1 MLLVAAYVAVEA
13 VRALLDGS
21 HADTTVFGVAIAAIS
36 LAVLPPLGVL
46 KMRVARGLESQ
57 ALRGDGVLTLA
68 AATLAGI
75 TLVALLA
82 NSALTGGGQT
92 PQPRYSSLSPLQ
104 ARPSRG
110 CSSPLRLTGG
120 RFRQI
125 RVRAPGRLLGR
136 RSCLQAAS
144 PSAASPSLRLAVFF
158 SLSSWELG
166 VLIFAVVGGACVVG
180 VLTGRFLRAN
190 SERHREP
197 IGALQGALL
206 GVVGLILAFGLSLAV
221 GRYQDRR
228 ADVVSDANTIG
239 TAYLRA
245 QTIAEPQRTASL
257 ALLRSYN
264 DLAIRVTHEIPGS
277 AAIRA
282 TSAQQELLQRRLWHL
297 AGESLNARPR
307 DSAPRLYVDSL
318 NAMIDQQNVR
328 LSGLNN
334 RVPNEVLWL
343 ELLGAAVA
351 LGLLALYLSVLGR
364 GMIPIAAAA
373 VIVSFLVLVTFDLDR
388 PTRGLIEIPATPL
401 LAEKATMSLP
411 PAAPA
416 PR

>member
-1 MLLVAAYVAVEA
+1 
-13 VRALLDGS
+13 
-21 HADTTVFGVAIAAIS
+21 VF
-36 LAVLPPLGVL
+36 
-46 KMRVARGLESQ
+46 
-57 ALRGDGVLTLA
+57 
-68 AATLAGI
+68 
-75 TLVALLA
+75 
-82 NSALTGGGQT
+82 
-92 PQPRYSSLSPLQ
+92 Y
-104 ARPSRG
+104 
-110 CSSPLRLTGG
+110 
-120 RFRQI
+120 
-125 RVRAPGRLLGR
+125 
-136 RSCLQAAS
+136 
-144 PSAASPSLRLAVFF
+144 

-166 VLIFAVVGGACVVG
+166 LLVFSVVGGASALG
-180 VLTGRFLRAN
+180 VLAGRHLRAH
-190 SERHREP
+190 SERYREP

-228 ADVVSDANTIG
+228 ADVVADANTIG

-245 QTIAEPQRTASL
+245 QTIAEPQRSRSL
-257 ALLRSYN
+257 VLLRTYN
-264 DLAIRVTHEIPGS
+264 DLAIRITYEIPGS

-282 TSAQQELLQRRLWHL
+282 TSAQQGQLQRRLWRL

-318 NAMIDQQNVR
+318 NAMIDQQTVR

-334 RVPNEVLWL
+334 RVPDAVLWL
-343 ELLGAAVA
+343 ELLGAALA
-351 LGLLALYLSVLGR
+351 LGLLALYLEVLGK
-364 GMIPIAAAA
+364 GMIPVVAAA

-416 PR
+416 PPR